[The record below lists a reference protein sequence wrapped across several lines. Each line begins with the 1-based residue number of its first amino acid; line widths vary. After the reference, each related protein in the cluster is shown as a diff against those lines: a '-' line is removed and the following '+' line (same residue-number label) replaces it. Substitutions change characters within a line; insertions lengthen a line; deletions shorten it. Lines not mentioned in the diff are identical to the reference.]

1 MEISEKNVT
10 LYISK
15 DDIELEIAKKKTYL
29 SDAYPPIRI
38 RFPRKF
44 RAACSIAV
52 FPRIGVTKENC
63 CWCGSSGEGWKKR
76 GWMAPGALHPPSEIK
91 TLIRPDNIQL
101 TGLTWILI
109 SSLYSCL
116 SCSNAGPLSPSLS
129 LSLPIFDHRRN
140 LMLRFRY

>member
-63 CWCGSSGEGWKKR
+63 CWCGEKK
-76 GWMAPGALHPPSEIK
+76 GLNGTGGAAPA
-91 TLIRPDNIQL
+91 Q
-101 TGLTWILI
+101 
-109 SSLYSCL
+109 
-116 SCSNAGPLSPSLS
+116 
-129 LSLPIFDHRRN
+129 RN
-140 LMLRFRY
+140 